1 MPMLLLILPICLG
14 WFMVTDLM
22 ALLGSVL
29 LAVIQMSWA
38 TPFLNV
44 ARQ

>member
-1 MPMLLLILPICLG
+1 MLLLILPICLG
-14 WFMVTDLM
+14 WFMLTDLM

-38 TPFLNV
+38 TSFLK
-44 ARQ
+44 ALGQ

>member
-1 MPMLLLILPICLG
+1 MLLLILPICLG
-14 WFMVTDLM
+14 WFMLTDLM

-38 TPFLNV
+38 TPFLK
-44 ARQ
+44 ALGQ